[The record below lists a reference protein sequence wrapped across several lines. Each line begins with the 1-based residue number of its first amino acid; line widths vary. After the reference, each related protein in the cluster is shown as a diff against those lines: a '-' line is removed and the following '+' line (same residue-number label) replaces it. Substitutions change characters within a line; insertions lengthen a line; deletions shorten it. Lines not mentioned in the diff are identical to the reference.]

1 MITFS
6 DESSTHR
13 TINTA
18 LEVWEA
24 RAPATLYVYLAWLV
38 ARQVWFTLMRRCE
51 TSNNLHVTSVEPLLY
66 GRARSQ
72 SFINDENKSPDMNL
86 QYVFYEYVDF
96 QSQVLPISS
105 YTGILIW
112 VSERI
117 CRFWYI
123 SRVSD
128 IHCIHIS
135 ETSAYTRNQENRF
148 QTQILNV

>member
-24 RAPATLYVYLAWLV
+24 RALATLYVYLAWLV
-38 ARQVWFTLMRRCE
+38 ARQVWFTLMRRYE
-51 TSNNLHVTSVEPLLY
+51 TSIDLHVTSVVPLLY
-66 GRARSQ
+66 GRAQSQ
-72 SFINDENKSPDMNL
+72 LLIADGNKSPDMNL
-86 QYVFYEYVDF
+86 QYVLSEYVDF
-96 QSQVLPISS
+96 KSQVPPISS

-117 CRFWYI
+117 CRFWHMSLLYNTYGI
-123 SRVSD
+123 YW
-128 IHCIHIS
+128 S
-135 ETSAYTRNQENRF
+135 ETSAYARNQENRF
-148 QTQILNV
+148 QTRILNV